1 MNKSEEACFNIPGG
15 LTSSPDQTFVPKFFT
30 INSKLEDILG
40 LVTHE
45 LLHAVKFGS
54 EGLNKT
60 VLPKVNLSNRPKNT
74 WGDYKGEYVIN
85 ANVSIIHSYLIHY
98 EMDISLNDSLK
109 YELIYQFIQTLR
121 LGKVHGITLKNILQN
136 SAQPLL
142 FKQDTPL
149 FEYIYVRTLI
159 LFYYNKI
166 SEKLK
171 SCFIN
176 INKGIEDIFNE
187 PCNFAD
193 YMIDILNNQSHS
205 KLIRLLDKIEHYLK
219 VYNTNK
225 ELHERE
231 DVCGKAIM
239 NYFCLDPMIIDE
251 DKKLTALYGGKILN

>member
-1 MNKSEEACFNIPGG
+1 
-15 LTSSPDQTFVPKFFT
+15 
-30 INSKLEDILG
+30 
-40 LVTHE
+40 
-45 LLHAVKFGS
+45 
-54 EGLNKT
+54 
-60 VLPKVNLSNRPKNT
+60 
-74 WGDYKGEYVIN
+74 
-85 ANVSIIHSYLIHY
+85 
-98 EMDISLNDSLK
+98 MDISLNDSLK